1 MREIVFL
8 LGFIFKG
15 PLVLLMAAAKQM
27 RRTQLVA
34 AAPLRNAMA
43 SRKQAMATA
52 KVAANASTSAPAA
65 TAAVREVVA
74 ERPTGMAQAAD
85 FEVADRIISIR
96 LVPPVGVLNMR
107 VYQDSKLIKR
117 DLIIHEPRLRAI
129 MRGRRFTFPD
139 APFDPKADLE
149 GIKDE
154 TVQLAEKLINDV
166 GNARVKAHKPPKDEF
181 KVKTEA
187 PKPSDTPAKAVKAP
201 VVQAPPVPQVHAK
214 PPVPAMAP
222 RAPRQEQK
230 PVANRVFAPQP
241 TVGITYVGKL
251 TQAGAHKVTPKGRD
265 PYEVF
270 QATIEMDNGAVLPL
284 RGAELEREL
293 ESAGCRIGERVAI
306 TPMGKVPVALS
317 SGGEGSK
324 NLYKVDNLAETA

>member
-1 MREIVFL
+1 MDQRPVRNSTLSVARNPKRSSAIPAE
-8 LGFIFKG
+8 
-15 PLVLLMAAAKQM
+15 LMPSQ
-27 RRTQLVA
+27 RR
-34 AAPLRNAMA
+34 
-43 SRKQAMATA
+43 
-52 KVAANASTSAPAA
+52 PAE
-65 TAAVREVVA
+65 TVQ
-74 ERPTGMAQAAD
+74 TAD

-107 VYQDSKLIKR
+107 VYQDSKVIKR

-139 APFDPKADLE
+139 APFDPRADLE

-181 KVKTEA
+181 KVKPEA
-187 PKPSDTPAKAVKAP
+187 AKPVDTAAKAVKAP
-201 VVQAPPVPQVHAK
+201 VVQAPPVSQVQAT
-214 PPVPAMAP
+214 PPAPATAP

-251 TQAGAHKVTPKGRD
+251 TQAGAHKVTPRGRD

>member
-15 PLVLLMAAAKQM
+15 PLVLVIAAAKMM

-34 AAPLRNAMA
+34 AAPLKNAMTT
-43 SRKQAMATA
+43 RKLAKATA
-52 KVAANASTSAPAA
+52 TLAASSATSASAA
-65 TAAVREVVA
+65 SAAVREVSV
-74 ERPTGMAQAAD
+74 ERPTGMAQTAD

-107 VYQDSKLIKR
+107 VYQESKVIKR

-139 APFDPKADLE
+139 APFDPKADLD

-181 KVKTEA
+181 KAKVESS
-187 PKPSDTPAKAVKAP
+187 KPVDTAVKAVKAH
-201 VVQAPPVPQVHAK
+201 VVQAPPVPQANAT
-214 PPVPAMAP
+214 PPVPATAP
-222 RAPRQEQK
+222 KAPRQDQK

-251 TQAGAHKVTPKGRD
+251 TQAGAHKVTPRGRD

-324 NLYKVDNLAETA
+324 NLYKVDNLAVTQ